1 MIRLQASIL
10 RERARLL
17 PSLDNW
23 CRQVSQVNQ
32 VNSGGSGESGEISKS
47 GDLAASKNLIG
58 SHRLTT
64 GAYKEVKNI
73 GQKNY

>member
-1 MIRLQASIL
+1 M
-10 RERARLL
+10 
-17 PSLDNW
+17 
-23 CRQVSQVNQ
+23 NQ

-47 GDLAASKNLIG
+47 GDSAASKNLIG